1 MVKMGKSEV
10 VDSIAS
16 HIMLADNLPVF
27 LVKPEQDP
35 ARTYKNLVGKAAG
48 RIFHDPNI
56 PFDEE
61 AFDQYEK
68 LIADKAIILDSY
80 QFVNWDA
87 LKDDIRYVVTN
98 EGVEDIIIDPIT
110 CFTNQMSSAE
120 ANEFLV
126 GMSAELASLAKDLK
140 FTSYIFCHLKAPSSG
155 LPHER
160 GGAVLSTQFT
170 GSRAMM
176 R

>member
-1 MVKMGKSEV
+1 MGKSEV

-16 HIMLADNLPVF
+16 HIILTDNLPVF
-27 LVKPEQDP
+27 LVKPEQDT

-61 AFDQYEK
+61 AFDTYEK
-68 LIADKAIILDSY
+68 YIGDKAIILDCY
-80 QFVNWDA
+80 QFVNWDT

-98 EGVEDIIIDPIT
+98 HEVKDIIIDPIT

-126 GMSAELASLAKDLK
+126 SMSAEFSAMSKDMQ
-140 FTSYIFCHLKAPSSG
+140 FTGYVFCHLKAPTSG

-160 GGAVLSTQFT
+160 GGQVLSTQFT